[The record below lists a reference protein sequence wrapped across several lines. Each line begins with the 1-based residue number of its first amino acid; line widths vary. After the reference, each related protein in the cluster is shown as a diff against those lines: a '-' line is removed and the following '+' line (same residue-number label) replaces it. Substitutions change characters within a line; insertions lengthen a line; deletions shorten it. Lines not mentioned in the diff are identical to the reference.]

1 MNEDRE
7 TRQLTKDVTV
17 RIAGVDYS
25 ERVTTI
31 IVKDNRIV
39 MELLPSPEEIIA
51 KVTGGAV
58 RRTAEPTQKGRS

>member
-1 MNEDRE
+1 MNEVRE

-31 IVKDNRIV
+31 VVKDNRIV
-39 MELLPSPEEIIA
+39 MELLPEPEEIIA
-51 KVTGGAV
+51 KAL
-58 RRTAEPTQKGRS
+58 A